1 MKLQYHIEK
10 SFHTFLLK
18 FSWFNY
24 QLTWLQQDQKAYIN
38 FLQVLTET
46 ELLPFI
52 IRDRNKHIHYKM
64 LPHLSP
70 IILD

>member
-1 MKLQYHIEK
+1 MGTTR
-10 SFHTFLLK
+10 S
-18 FSWFNY
+18 
-24 QLTWLQQDQKAYIN
+24 KAYIN
-38 FLQVLTET
+38 FPQILTET